1 MATSGAKFEALI
13 SGGFPAADRFRLQVR
28 KVVMAPG
35 DSLAHAHEDA
45 GLCIVHTVPLRS
57 HGRARQTGTRR
68 GIISSKGVTSP
79 IRSRRRLRWRFG
91 RST

>member
-1 MATSGAKFEALI
+1 MATSGVKFETLI
-13 SGGFPAADRFRLQVR
+13 SRGFPAPNRFRLQVR

-35 DSLAHAHEDA
+35 DSPEYAHEDT

-79 IRSRRRLRWRFG
+79 IR
-91 RST
+91 